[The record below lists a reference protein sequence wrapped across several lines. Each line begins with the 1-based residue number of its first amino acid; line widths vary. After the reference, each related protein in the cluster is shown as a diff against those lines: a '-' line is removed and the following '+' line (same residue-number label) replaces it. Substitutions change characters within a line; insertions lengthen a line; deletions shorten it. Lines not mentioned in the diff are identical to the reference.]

1 MRYFSASRGRKTR
14 REIDPYRLWYASGGL
29 YLVGYCHLRTGP
41 RMFAVERIKSV
52 AVTDRP
58 YQLPLGFDLDA
69 FVQDSLTVM
78 RGPRIEVELS
88 FDKATAAWAK
98 DRTWH
103 PSQRL
108 TPLKGGR
115 LKLALTVANT
125 RELVG
130 WVLSF
135 GSGVRVM
142 QPDSLR
148 KAMAKEA
155 RDILRGC
162 SHAGEAS

>member
-1 MRYFSASRGRKTR
+1 
-14 REIDPYRLWYASGGL
+14 
-29 YLVGYCHLRTGP
+29 
-41 RMFAVERIKSV
+41 MFVVERIKSM

-135 GSGVRVM
+135 GSGVRVI

-148 KAMAKEA
+148 KAMAKVA

-162 SHAGEAS
+162 SHAGEGS